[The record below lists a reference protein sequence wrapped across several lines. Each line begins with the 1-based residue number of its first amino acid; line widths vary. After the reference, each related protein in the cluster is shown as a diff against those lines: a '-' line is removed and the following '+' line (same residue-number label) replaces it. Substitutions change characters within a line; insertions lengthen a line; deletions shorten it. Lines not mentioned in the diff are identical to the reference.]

1 MAMSVGGSESGTPM
15 MEINT
20 TPLIDVML
28 VLIIVLIMS
37 IPVMTHAT
45 KLDMPQTNNPPPPIR
60 PEVIEIDIDFDGTI
74 VWNGTIVQGIPQLE
88 GYFRSARQGAE
99 AGGRPQPEIHLRPDR
114 RSRYEVTALV
124 MAAAQRNRMQKM
136 GFVNTAEFRD

>member
-1 MAMSVGGSESGTPM
+1 MSMTVGGDEKGAPM

-45 KLDMPQTNNPPPPIR
+45 KLDMP
-60 PEVIEIDIDFDGTI
+60 
-74 VWNGTIVQGIPQLE
+74 
-88 GYFRSARQGAE
+88 
-99 AGGRPQPEIHLRPDR
+99 
-114 RSRYEVTALV
+114 
-124 MAAAQRNRMQKM
+124 
-136 GFVNTAEFRD
+136 